1 MKKKEIIEQYVRKFP
16 DTPNLTLAKKIMKDK
31 PELFTSVDNIRRT
44 IRVLKGASGEKDM
57 KYAIDDLKENRD
69 DKKNPF
75 KLPESDYKEWSMF
88 YIPKSIKKLLILSDV
103 HLPYHD
109 LEALNTSI
117 QKGVDEQVDGILLNG
132 DLIDF
137 HTLSRFIKD
146 PSARSFWDEI
156 ELTREFLQTLRNI
169 FPNAHIY
176 YKIGNHEE
184 RWENYMRIKAPEI
197 LDCKDFKLDVILRL
211 AELGIHYI
219 DDKRIIDYIG
229 LLILHGHEFFGAPSQ
244 AVNPARGLFLKSYT
258 SSMMGHLHK
267 TSEHTEY
274 TLKGDIKTTWSLG
287 CLCGLNPEY
296 ARINKWN
303 HGFAIVDNESGIFR
317 VKNYRI
323 FKGKLL

>member
-1 MKKKEIIEQYVRKFP
+1 MKKTSIIEEYIRKFP
-16 DTPNLTLAKKIMKDK
+16 KTPNLTLARKIMKDK
-31 PELFTSVDNIRRT
+31 PELFTTLDACRSSIRR
-44 IRVLKGASGEKDM
+44 LKGASGEYHKSM
-57 KYAIDDLKENRD
+57 AIEDLIENRD

-75 KLPESDYKEWSMF
+75 KLPESDYEEWEMF
-88 YIPKSIKKLLILSDV
+88 HIPKSIKKLLILSDV

-109 LEALNTSI
+109 IEALNTAI
-117 QKGVDEQVDGILLNG
+117 QKGVDEKVDGILLNG

-146 PSARSFWDEI
+146 PSARSFWE
-156 ELTREFLQTLRNI
+156 EVEMTREFLQTLRSI
-169 FPNAHIY
+169 FPDAHIY

-184 RWENYMRIKAPEI
+184 RWENYMRVKAPEI
-197 LDCKDFKLDVILRL
+197 LDCRDFKLNVILKL
-211 AELGIHYI
+211 AELKIHYI
-219 DDKRIIDYIG
+219 DEKRIIDYIG

-296 ARINKWN
+296 ARINRWN
-303 HGFAIVDNESGIFR
+303 HGFCIVKNEDGIFR
-317 VKNYRI
+317 VNNYRI
-323 FKGKLL
+323 YNGELL